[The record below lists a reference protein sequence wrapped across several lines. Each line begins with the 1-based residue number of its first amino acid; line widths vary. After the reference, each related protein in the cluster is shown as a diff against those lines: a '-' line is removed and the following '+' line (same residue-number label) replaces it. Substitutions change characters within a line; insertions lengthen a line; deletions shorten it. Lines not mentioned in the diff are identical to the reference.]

1 MASHPSHPVFQ
12 YYQRPGRLCNAGT
25 PGSINSDPVECE
37 YPENQ
42 LTGTV
47 VLDPDCYYEQ
57 KFKIKEPDTVLD
69 RNGAELRQVDGYQLD
84 IKLNAD
90 RALVRNCYFV
100 GGKGISVRVRKRDAS
115 RPTTICVRSAP
126 KCHHRECRSQRLGK
140 MLVSIFISIR

>member
-1 MASHPSHPVFQ
+1 MHRVPTRLPGYSFPLAYGSLNRATAEKSWTLTLLILCFSATGALADSPPRGPLVPS
-12 YYQRPGRLCNAGT
+12 
-25 PGSINSDPVECE
+25 NSDPVECE

-69 RNGAELRQVDGYQLD
+69 CNGAELRQEDNYQLD

-100 GGKGISVRVRKRDAS
+100 GGKG
-115 RPTTICVRSAP
+115 
-126 KCHHRECRSQRLGK
+126 
-140 MLVSIFISIR
+140 